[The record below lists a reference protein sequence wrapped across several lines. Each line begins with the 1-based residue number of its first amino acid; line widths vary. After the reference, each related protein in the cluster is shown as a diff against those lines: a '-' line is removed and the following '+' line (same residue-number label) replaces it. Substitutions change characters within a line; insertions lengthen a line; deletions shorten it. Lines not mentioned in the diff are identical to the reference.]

1 MERATRPSS
10 GLPFPAPQRP
20 RIFRGESHLVAIGLD
35 ILLSLTCCTIVHMPT
50 WGAAIVSD
58 QRCTADVSIAIAI
71 AIVSNCQNAGGIL
84 LLESLGSLE

>member
-10 GLPFPAPQRP
+10 ELPFPAPQRP
-20 RIFRGESHLVAIGLD
+20 RIFRGESHLAAIGLE

-58 QRCTADVSIAIAI
+58 QRCTACVSIAI
-71 AIVSNCQNAGGIL
+71 AIVSNCQNAGGTL